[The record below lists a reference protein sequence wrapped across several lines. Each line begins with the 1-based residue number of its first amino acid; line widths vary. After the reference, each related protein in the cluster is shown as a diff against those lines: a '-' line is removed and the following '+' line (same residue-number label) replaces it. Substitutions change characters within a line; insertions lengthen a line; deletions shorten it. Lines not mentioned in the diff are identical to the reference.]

1 MMLILSAARALLTT
15 FLAGEGLALGLLAAV
30 AASTVEA
37 YLWRTP
43 AFVVDGSIM
52 GGGMVLLLWSA
63 LQNAEEEHPWGS

>member
-1 MMLILSAARALLTT
+1 MMLILSAARALLTA
-15 FLAGEGLALGLLAAV
+15 FLAEEGLALGLLASV

-37 YLWRTP
+37 YLWRAP
-43 AFVVDGSIM
+43 AFVVDGSII